1 MGKGYFQR
9 VAAETETRMWINL
22 PTGQEIVDSIAAG
35 AVSCTTNPTYGAR
48 LLDAE
53 PQFIAPLIA
62 QAAREASDAAA
73 GAELVLRLAAGRI
86 IEAFLPIYQRSG
98 GRDGFV
104 TLQGD
109 PSRDDDAD
117 FIVAEALRYREL
129 GPNVMAK
136 IPSHEAGIAA
146 LEVLIERDVPVC
158 ATEIFSVDQA
168 TAVAEAYNRA
178 AARSGKKPAIFITHI
193 TGILDKYLAEYVQ
206 REKVAIDP
214 AKLPQAGW
222 AAAHEQYRVGKQRGY
237 PGLMLGGG
245 ALAPYHFTE
254 MVGGDM
260 HVTLN
265 WSIVQALLAADGPVV
280 SRIFSPAEP
289 AVVSELAEKL
299 PAFRQAFYEGQLTA
313 AQFREFG
320 PLVLFR
326 NMFLAGYQRLVDAI
340 AAQA

>member
-1 MGKGYFQR
+1 MGEGYFHR

-22 PTGQEIVDSIAAG
+22 PTGQEIVDSLAAG

-48 LLDAE
+48 LLDVE
-53 PQFIAPLIA
+53 PRFIAPLIV
-62 QAAREASDAAA
+62 QAAREARDPDAA
-73 GAELVLRLAAGRI
+73 AELVLRRAAGRI
-86 IEAFLPIYQRSG
+86 IEAFLPVYRRTG

-109 PSRDDDAD
+109 PGRDDDAD

-146 LEVLIERDVPVC
+146 LEVLVARDVPTC

-178 AARSGKKPAIFITHI
+178 SATSGKRPALFITHI
-193 TGILDKYLAEYVQ
+193 TGIFDKYIAEYVQ
-206 REKVAIDP
+206 RQKIEIAPTV
-214 AKLPQAGW
+214 LQQAGW
-222 AAAHEQYRVGKQRGY
+222 AAAHEQYRLAKLRGY

-254 MVGGDM
+254 MVGGDA

-280 SRIFSPAEP
+280 PRIFSPAAPE
-289 AVVSELAEKL
+289 VVSELAEKL
-299 PAFRQAFYEGQLTA
+299 PAFRQAYYENQLA
-313 AQFREFG
+313 VVEFRDYG

-326 NMFLAGYQRLVDAI
+326 NMFLAGYQRLVDAVV
-340 AAQA
+340 AQS